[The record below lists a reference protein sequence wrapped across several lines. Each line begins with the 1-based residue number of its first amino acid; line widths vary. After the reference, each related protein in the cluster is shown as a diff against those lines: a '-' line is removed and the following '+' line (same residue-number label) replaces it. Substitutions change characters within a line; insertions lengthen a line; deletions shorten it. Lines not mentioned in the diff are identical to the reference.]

1 MLFSSLWFL
10 ISIFN
15 DTKIFKKY
23 IKFAI
28 ECT

>member
-1 MLFSSLWFL
+1 MFSSLWFPT
-10 ISIFN
+10 SIFN

-23 IKFAI
+23 IKFAT